1 MPTAEARIDTT
12 RARRYLAQLSDHL
25 GRMRRA
31 GITSRHGQQAGPH
44 ERPAVHQAE
53 HGDRYGEFVFDWGT
67 CKLLAL
73 DDALIIR
80 ADAADEEDLK
90 RAQAMIGHRIKTIG
104 RREHL
109 KVTWQ

>member
-1 MPTAEARIDTT
+1 MATAEARIETT
-12 RARRYLAQLSDHL
+12 RAQRYLAQLSDHL
-25 GRMRRA
+25 GHMGRG
-31 GITSRHGQQAGPH
+31 GITPRHGQQGGVH
-44 ERPAVHQAE
+44 EQPAVHRAE

-90 RAQAMIGHRIKTIG
+90 HAQAMIGYRIETIG

-109 KVTWQ
+109 TVTWR